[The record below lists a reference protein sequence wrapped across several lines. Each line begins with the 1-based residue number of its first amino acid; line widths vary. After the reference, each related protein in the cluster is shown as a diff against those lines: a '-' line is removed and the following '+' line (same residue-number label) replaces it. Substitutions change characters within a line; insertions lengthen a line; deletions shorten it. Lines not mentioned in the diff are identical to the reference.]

1 MKRTLLLIAVA
12 LLSSLG
18 LGAQTITVKGTVVDE
33 SAEPV
38 FGASVMVK
46 GSKTGVATDMDGK
59 FEIQTAPDAVL
70 EFSFLGFATK
80 YESVGGRN
88 VINVVM
94 SADNTWLESVVV
106 VGYGTQKRGSLTG
119 AVSGVDGENMIKTRN
134 ENPQNMLTGRVPG
147 VRVWQKSAEPGT
159 YNNSMDIRGLGEPL
173 IVIDGV
179 PRSTEDFQRLNANDI
194 ENVSVLKDASAAIY
208 GVRGG
213 NGVVLVTTKKGSE
226 GRASV
231 QYNGSFTFQMPA
243 TMPKLA
249 DAQGAM
255 TLYNEMA
262 LNKSDGSG
270 SVTFTKDFMKQYADG
285 TRKAADWN
293 SLVFSNMSPQTQHDV
308 SISGGNEKCQY
319 YVSMGYLYQ
328 EGFFRSRDLNYSK
341 YNIRSNIDAELVRG
355 LKFNLNLSGI
365 ADNRSTPDSDAVTLI
380 RNLWK
385 QGVLFPAYVDDGQ
398 TMLNYEGLD
407 LMQNTVAM
415 MTRSVS
421 GYKDYREKQ
430 FQSSASLEYDFGT
443 LTDVLK
449 GLSLKGMASYDFRY
463 DDNEFFRK
471 SYNLYA
477 QDELTGEYVAKEFS
491 DHSDRLTREN
501 YTKWQALGQI
511 LLNYNR
517 TFADKHEVGA
527 TFGYEAQKR
536 KGDNYYLIGDLA
548 FSSPYLTALKDK
560 TQSTF
565 VDINSNI
572 GSFYDLAYQALIGRV
587 NYAYDNRYLFEA
599 QFRYDGSSKFAPG
612 HRWGFFPSASVGWR
626 ISEEPFFKNC
636 SWLSFIN
643 QFKIRASY
651 GSLGDDSDLNYEW
664 LSGYVYP
671 ATGNDGEKGYYSG
684 YAPAYLINGE
694 MVYGVTTSP
703 LPNTNITWLKS
714 KTFNIGVDFE
724 AWNGMLGISFDYF
737 ERSRDGVF
745 GQNSSSLPTVV
756 GASAPVEN
764 LNSDRNLGLELE
776 ISHRHK
782 VGDFSYGL
790 TGIVT
795 VTRRQNLKAYGQ
807 GPYGNSYDR
816 WRNDNLTNRYQGIQF
831 GYESAGRYESWEDI
845 WSYDIYKE
853 NDILP
858 GDYKYL
864 DWNGDGEI
872 NGLDAHPYAY
882 DQTPW
887 MNYSLSFNCAW
898 KGLDFSML
906 FQGSALG
913 SYMYDE
919 PLYSIWG
926 SNGGGALEQFLDR
939 WHPVGEYTD
948 PYDQTLQWTSGHY
961 AFTGHSPE
969 KNSSFNRVSTS
980 YLRLKSIELGYTI
993 PKLRNSSFGLRVFV
1007 NAYNLLTFTGIKYV
1021 DPEHPDSDYGRMYPL
1036 NKTVSLG
1043 MNLSF

>member
-517 TFADKHEVGA
+517 TFADRHDVGA

-948 PYDQTLQWTSGHY
+948 PYDQTLQWTSGQY